1 MADMGE
7 MRISVGVTDV
17 AVTLIS
23 YTQNIYLLRRRNEG
37 PIVQVNWIEN
47 ELYKLFINNEIN

>member
-23 YTQNIYLLRRRNEG
+23 YTHYIYLLRRRNEG